1 MTYKRATHI
10 QALAKSLPIESI
22 VLETDAPDIPPSWL
36 GHEGRN
42 SPKELNQIAIFFA
55 ELRGMDLTSVIE
67 ISHQNTLDA
76 LPKIVQLCTS
86 SKNLH

>member
-1 MTYKRATHI
+1 MTYSRATHI
-10 QALAKSLPIESI
+10 QMLAKTLPIESI

-36 GHEGRN
+36 GHGSRN
-42 SPKELNQIAIFFA
+42 APQELHRIATFFA
-55 ELRGMDLTSVIE
+55 ELRGMNLDSVVE